1 MRCETISLQSGTME
15 TLLWFCQFGTT
26 ETRHRR
32 LSYKIPQP
40 IAVAAPTFSAGLSRR
55 RQINCNGTRDR
66 MKLIEFH
73 GQQFDATIILVIA
86 RSGCTHS
93 VTAE

>member
-1 MRCETISLQSGTME
+1 MRCETISLQSGKME
-15 TLLWFCQFGTT
+15 TLLWFCQIGTT
-26 ETRHRR
+26 EACYRR

-55 RQINCNGTRDR
+55 RQINCSGTRDR
-66 MKLIEFH
+66 MKLIGFH
-73 GQQFDATIILVIA
+73 GQQFDATIILVIS

-93 VTAE
+93 VNAE